1 MRRADY
7 IAPIDARDPAYIE
20 NPYPFFERMR
30 EAGPIHRDSL
40 GIAWV
45 TRYAD
50 VKALLLDRQR
60 ISSDPR
66 NWQLY
71 PQIRPYLADSALER
85 TVQQWLLVLDPPAH
99 TRLRGLVQKAF
110 TASAAMALRSRIQA
124 VTDELIDG
132 LRGQPRFDLM
142 ATFAEPLP
150 VRVICDLLGL
160 PVRDYAT
167 TKVWSDLLVWVLE
180 PSAPWAMRQE
190 ADRACSGMLAYLK
203 GQVAAARA
211 APRDDLLHELIIAQ
225 EEHERLTESE
235 LLANLVL
242 LFLAG
247 HETTTNLIGNGLLAL
262 LRHPGELARLR
273 TQPDLIDTAV
283 NELLRFDGPVNLLSR
298 VAATDVAIG
307 GRTVRKGDLL
317 HLVVGAAHRDPS
329 VFSEPARLDITRA
342 PNPHL
347 AFGAG
352 LHYCVGAPL
361 ARIETA
367 VALQSLLQ
375 AFPSISP
382 VEGGVQWRT
391 LTTLRGL
398 QRFELAVDVRPGA
411 ASTERPAAAAGD

>member
-30 EAGPIHRDSL
+30 EGGPIHRDSL

-50 VKALLLDRQR
+50 VKALLLDKQR
-60 ISSDPR
+60 ISRDPR

-71 PQIRPYLADSALER
+71 AQIRPYIADSVLER
-85 TVQQWLLVLDPPAH
+85 TLEQWLLALDPPAH
-99 TRLRGLVQKAF
+99 TRLRALVQKAF
-110 TASAAMALRSRIQA
+110 TASAAMALRERIEA
-124 VTDELIDG
+124 VTNELIGG
-132 LRGQPRFDLM
+132 LRGRSRFDLM

-160 PVRDYAT
+160 PVQDYAT
-167 TKVWSDLLVWVLE
+167 TKVWSDLLVWILE
-180 PSAPWAMRQE
+180 PSAPWTMRQE
-190 ADRACSGMLAYLK
+190 ADRACTEMLAYLK

-211 APRDDLLHELIIAQ
+211 VPREDLLHELIVAQ

-262 LRHPGELARLR
+262 LRNPDQLARLR
-273 TQPDLIDTAV
+273 AEPALIETAV
-283 NELLRFDGPVNLLSR
+283 DELLRYDGPVNLLPR
-298 VAATDVAIG
+298 VTAQDIEIG
-307 GRTVRKGDLL
+307 GKTVKKGELL

-329 VFSEPARLDITRA
+329 VFSEPGRLDISRS

-361 ARIETA
+361 ARIEAA
-367 VALQSLLQ
+367 VALRALLA
-375 AFPSISP
+375 AFPSIEL
-382 VEGGVQWRT
+382 VQGGVEWRT

-398 QRFELAVDVRPGA
+398 QRLELETR
-411 ASTERPAAAAGD
+411 

>member
-20 NPYPFFERMR
+20 NPYPFFERLR
-30 EAGPIHRDSL
+30 DAGPIHRDSL

-60 ISSDPR
+60 ISRDPR
-66 NWQLY
+66 NWQMY
-71 PQIRPYLADSALER
+71 AQIRPYIADSVLER
-85 TVQQWLLVLDPPAH
+85 TLEQWLLALDPPAH
-99 TRLRGLVQKAF
+99 TRLRSLVQKAF
-110 TASAAMALRSRIQA
+110 TASAAMALRERIQA
-124 VTDELIDG
+124 VTDELIGG
-132 LRGQPRFDLM
+132 LRGRTRFDLM
-142 ATFAEPLP
+142 AHFAEPLP

-160 PVRDYAT
+160 PVADYAS
-167 TKVWSDLLVWVLE
+167 TKAWSDALVWVLE
-180 PSAPWAMRQE
+180 PSAPWTKRVE
-190 ADRACSGMLAYLK
+190 ADRVCTEMLAYLK

-211 APRDDLLHELIIAQ
+211 QPRDDLLHELIVAQ

-262 LRHPGELARLR
+262 LRHPDQLARLR
-273 TQPDLIDTAV
+273 AQPELIESAV
-283 NELLRFDGPVNLLSR
+283 DELLRFDGPVNLLPR
-298 VAATDVAIG
+298 ITATDLEIG
-307 GRTVRKGDLL
+307 GKTIRKGDLL

-329 VFSEPARLDITRA
+329 VFEDPARLDITRS

-347 AFGAG
+347 AFGGG
-352 LHYCVGAPL
+352 LHYCIGAPL
-361 ARIETA
+361 ARIEAA
-367 VALQSLLQ
+367 VALQSLLK
-375 AFPSISP
+375 AFASIEL
-382 VEGGVQWRT
+382 VEGGVEWRT

-398 QRFELAVDVRPGA
+398 QRLELAV
-411 ASTERPAAAAGD
+411 

>member
-30 EAGPIHRDSL
+30 EAGPMHRDSL

-50 VKALLLDRQR
+50 VKALLLDKQR
-60 ISSDPR
+60 ISRDPR

-71 PQIRPYLADSALER
+71 TQIRPYMAGSVLER
-85 TVQQWLLVLDPPAH
+85 TLEQWLLSLDPPAH
-99 TRLRGLVQKAF
+99 TRLRALVQKAF
-110 TASAAMALRSRIQA
+110 TASAALALRERIEA
-124 VTDELIDG
+124 VTNDLIDG
-132 LRGQPRFDLM
+132 LRGKPRFDLM

-160 PVRDYAT
+160 PAEDYAT
-167 TKVWSDLLVWVLE
+167 TKVWSDLLVWILE
-180 PSAPWAMRQE
+180 PSAPWTMRQQ
-190 ADRACSGMLAYLK
+190 ADRACTEMLAYLE

-211 APRDDLLHELIIAQ
+211 APRDNLLHELIVAQ
-225 EEHERLTESE
+225 EEHERLSESE

-262 LRHPGELARLR
+262 LRNPDQLARLR
-273 TQPDLIDTAV
+273 ADPVLIETAV
-283 NELLRFDGPVNLLSR
+283 DELLRYDGPVNLLPR
-298 VAATDVAIG
+298 VTAQEIEIG
-307 GRTVRKGDLL
+307 GKTVKKGELL
-317 HLVVGAAHRDPS
+317 HLVVGAAHRDPT
-329 VFSEPARLDITRA
+329 VFSDPARLDITRT

-361 ARIETA
+361 ARIEAA
-367 VALQSLLQ
+367 VALRALLQ
-375 AFPSISP
+375 AFASIE
-382 VEGGVQWRT
+382 VAEGGVEWRT

-398 QRFELAVDVRPGA
+398 QRFELVVD
-411 ASTERPAAAAGD
+411 

>member
-30 EAGPIHRDSL
+30 DAGPIHRDSL

-50 VKALLLDRQR
+50 VKGLLLDKQR
-60 ISSDPR
+60 ISRDPR

-71 PQIRPYLADSALER
+71 SQIRPYIADSVLER
-85 TVQQWLLVLDPPAH
+85 TLEQWLLALDPPAH

-110 TASAAMALRSRIQA
+110 TASAAMALRERIEA
-124 VTDELIDG
+124 VTQDLIAG

-142 ATFAEPLP
+142 ATFAQPLP

-160 PVRDYAT
+160 PVADYAT
-167 TKVWSDLLVWVLE
+167 TKTWSDLLVWVLE
-180 PSAPWAMRQE
+180 PSAPWAMRVE
-190 ADRACSGMLAYLK
+190 ADRACTEMLDYLK
-203 GQVAAARA
+203 GQVAAARS
-211 APRDDLLHELIIAQ
+211 APRDDLLHELIVAQ
-225 EEHERLTESE
+225 EEHERLSESE

-262 LRHPGELARLR
+262 LRHPDQLARLR
-273 TQPDLIDTAV
+273 AQPALIETAV
-283 NELLRFDGPVNLLSR
+283 DELLRFDGPVNLLPR
-298 VAATDVAIG
+298 VAATDIEIG
-307 GRTVRKGDLL
+307 GKTVKKGELL
-317 HLVVGAAHRDPS
+317 HLVVGAAHRDPA
-329 VFSEPARLDITRA
+329 VFAEPARLDITRA

-361 ARIETA
+361 ARIEAA
-367 VALQSLLQ
+367 VALRALLA
-375 AFPSISP
+375 AFPSIES
-382 VEGGVQWRT
+382 VDGGVEWRT

-398 QRFELAVDVRPGA
+398 QRFEVSVG
-411 ASTERPAAAAGD
+411 